1 MIKSQLFTAL
11 VLFISLI
18 SFSQKGKIEG
28 YISDAENKTPLNGAT
43 VIISGNKGDNTDAF
57 GKFSITGIN
66 PGQYELVV
74 THVSYKT
81 EIIPVEV
88 KENLISTVSVAMK
101 KANLDLAE
109 VRISG
114 KKNSPLNTIG
124 SVDIMLR
131 PVNTSQDVLRIV
143 PGLFI
148 AQHAGGGKAEQIF
161 LRGFDIDHGTD
172 INITVD
178 GMPVNMVSHAH
189 GQGYADLHFLIPE
202 AVEKVNFD
210 KGPYFV
216 NKGNLATAGYAEFHT
231 KEFLKD
237 NFIKL
242 EGAQF
247 NTQRAVGM
255 LKIFNSEKEKSRQQ
269 FYIASEYFRSDGY
282 FDSPQDFHRFNILGK
297 YNAWFGNQ
305 SQLTII
311 ASTFDSK
318 WNASGQIPDRAVQS
332 VMITRFGSI
341 DNSEG
346 GNTSRTNFNIR
357 YARQWKNN
365 WKTTDQLFYSRYHF
379 NLYSNFTFFLNDQVK
394 GDEIN
399 QRETRNI
406 YGYNTTASKA
416 WMLGNKNTNT
426 EFGAGFRYDDVM
438 GLELS
443 RAVKRE
449 FIETVQKGD
458 VKETN
463 AYLTWNQTLD
473 FNDKFNM
480 NGGLRFDY
488 FRFAYRDIFAGEK
501 EFNHQQ
507 RSIFSPKLN
516 LVYTPSQTVK
526 IYLNNGIGFHSND
539 TRVILD
545 NAAEDI
551 LPKVIGTDLG
561 IILKPVRNLILKT
574 ALWHFYSEQEFVYV
588 GDEGIVE
595 PGGKT
600 RRMGIDVSARYQ
612 LTSWLYGDLDLNY
625 TNAKAI
631 GAPKGENY
639 VPLAPSFTSIGGIS
653 AKMKNGFSGSI
664 RYRFMDHR
672 PANEFNTVIALG
684 YFITD
689 VLVAYSWKKFELTIS
704 AENIFNNEWREAQF
718 DTESRLQFEPQSI
731 SEIHYTSG
739 TPRFL
744 KAGIS
749 LKF

>member
-1 MIKSQLFTAL
+1 MTKGQLSTL
-11 VLFISLI
+11 LILFISVVC
-18 SFSQKGKIEG
+18 FSQKGKIEG
-28 YISDAENKTPLNGAT
+28 YISDAENKAPLNGAT
-43 VIISGNKGDNTDAF
+43 VIISGNRGDNTDAF
-57 GKFSITGIN
+57 GKFSINGIN

-88 KENLISTVSVAMK
+88 KENLVSTVSVAMK

-109 VRISG
+109 VRIRGNKST
-114 KKNSPLNTIG
+114 PLNTIG

-131 PVNTSQDVLRIV
+131 PVNTSQDVLRII

-161 LRGFDIDHGTD
+161 LRGYDIDHGTD

-202 AVEKVNFD
+202 TVEKVNFD

-216 NKGNLATAGYAEFHT
+216 NKGNLATAGYAEFQT

-242 EGAQF
+242 ESAQF
-247 NTQRAVGM
+247 NTRRAVGM
-255 LKIFNSEKEKSRQQ
+255 LKVFNSEKEKSRQQ
-269 FYIASEYFRSDGY
+269 FYVASEYFKSDGY
-282 FDSPQDFHRFNILGK
+282 FDSPQGFHRFNIIGK

-305 SQLTII
+305 SQLTIT
-311 ASTFDSK
+311 ANTFDSK

-332 VMITRFGSI
+332 GLITRFGSI
-341 DNSEG
+341 DDSEG
-346 GNTSRTNFNIR
+346 GNTNRTNFNIR
-357 YARQWKNN
+357 YARQRKSN
-365 WKTTDQLFYSRYHF
+365 WRTTDQLYYSRYHF
-379 NLYSNFTFFLNDQVK
+379 TLYSNFTFFLNDAIN

-416 WMLGNKNTNT
+416 WILGNKNANT
-426 EFGAGFRYDDVM
+426 EFGAGFRYDDVV
-438 GLELS
+438 GIELS
-443 RAVKRE
+443 RVVKRKFME
-449 FIETVQKGD
+449 ALQKGD

-463 AYLTWNQTLD
+463 AYLFWTQNLEL
-473 FNDKFNM
+473 NDKFNI

-488 FRFAYRDIFAGEK
+488 FRFAYQDLFAGET
-501 EFNHQQ
+501 EFRDQQ
-507 RSIFSPKLN
+507 RSIISPKLN
-516 LVYTPSQTVK
+516 IVYTPSPLIK

-545 NAAEDI
+545 NAAKDI
-551 LPKVIGTDLG
+551 LPRVAGTDLG
-561 IILKPVRNLILKT
+561 IILKPVKDLILKT
-574 ALWHFYSEQEFVYV
+574 ALWYFYSEQEFIYV

-595 PGGKT
+595 PGGRT

-612 LTSWLYGDLDLNY
+612 FTYWLYGDLDLNY
-625 TNAKAI
+625 TNARAMD
-631 GAPKGENY
+631 APKGQNY

-653 AKMKNGFSGSI
+653 AKMKNGFSGSV
-664 RYRFMDHR
+664 RYRFIDHR
-672 PANEFNTVIALG
+672 PANEFNTAVAQRYL
-684 YFITD
+684 ITD
-689 VLVAYSWKKFELTIS
+689 VLLAYAWKKFELTIS

-718 DTESRLQFEPQSI
+718 DTESRLQFETQSV